1 MALGAKFVSNSYGSD
16 YTSAPGSGEDPSDT
30 TTMDAYYDHPGVA
43 VIASAGDSGYGVG
56 YPAASPVCHLRRRDE
71 PDP

>member
-16 YTSAPGSGEDPSDT
+16 YTSAAGSGEDPSET

-56 YPAASPVCHLRRRDE
+56 LPRGLAVRHLRRRHDA
-71 PDP
+71 